1 MSKMAELDMG
11 RQTLEQITSAM
22 PQRCAVAQ
30 LIGCCESIVAS
41 GRLTEP
47 AEQSLRLLIASALS
61 AFNMQHHQFERDQ
74 RAVHAIMGAA
84 NDFS

>member
-1 MSKMAELDMG
+1 MSRMAELDMS
-11 RQTLEQITSAM
+11 RQTLEQITAAI

-30 LIGCCESIVAS
+30 LIGHCESIVAS
-41 GRLTEP
+41 GRLSPP
-47 AEQSLRLLIASALS
+47 AEQSLRMLIAETLS

-84 NDFS
+84 NDFV